1 MSLRAKVFLVAAIPM
16 IVLLCSGF
24 LAYGAETGANDAL
37 RAATHAN
44 EVRHEVDTVVADILQ
59 AESSTRGYLLSG
71 NPNLLA
77 SADASSSAS
86 KSDVIQLERLT
97 DSDAGQAPA
106 VERLQQLITD
116 RLTVLDQLRPFGP
129 VTDSTHR
136 GPVVS
141 LMSEGAGLMS
151 TIRSVLAEMDA
162 AEGQRFAS
170 EEAELRAARHRAFL
184 VAVIVTPGA
193 SLLALAMVLL
203 FAERS
208 VSRIRGIKENAR
220 RLQAG
225 EPLVEADVGR
235 DEISELGRA
244 LVETGATL
252 HGLQENLRSLATSD
266 ELTGLA
272 NRRGFLAIAEHQL
285 RLAARMGHRLTLA
298 FVDLDGLKRV
308 NDTLGHTRG
317 DEMLREAADV
327 LLDVF
332 RASDLTSRLGGDE
345 FCVLFAADEDSGARI
360 AISRLREVVARRN
373 LQPGRTYQLSFSVGV
388 AEFDPDHPMD
398 IDQLLSVAD
407 DRMYVEK
414 RAKREGML
422 WPSGA

>member
-1 MSLRAKVFLVAAIPM
+1 M

-24 LAYGAETGANDAL
+24 LAYGAETRASDTL
-37 RAATHAN
+37 VAATQAN
-44 EVRHEVDTVVADILQ
+44 EVRHEVDALVADILQ
-59 AESSTRGYLLSG
+59 AESSMRGYLLTAHL
-71 NPNLLA
+71 NFLA
-77 SADASSSAS
+77 SANAASSAS
-86 KSDVIQLERLT
+86 NSDLIQLERLT
-97 DSDAGQAPA
+97 ASDAGQAPA
-106 VERLQQLITD
+106 MGRLQQLITD
-116 RLTVLDQLRPFGP
+116 RLTVLDELRPFAP

-141 LMSEGAGLMS
+141 LMGEGAGLMN
-151 TIRSVLAEMDA
+151 TIQSVLAEMDA
-162 AEGQRFAS
+162 TEGRRYAS
-170 EEAELRAARHRAFL
+170 EQAALRTARHRAFL

-208 VSRIRGIKENAR
+208 VGRIRGIKENAR
-220 RLQAG
+220 RLRAG
-225 EPLVEADVGR
+225 EPLVDANAGH

-252 HGLQENLRSLATSD
+252 HELQEELRSLATSD

-272 NRRGFLAIAEHQL
+272 NRRGFLAVAEFHL
-285 RLAARMGHRLTLA
+285 RLAARMGHRLTLT

-308 NDTLGHTRG
+308 NDTFGHAKG
-317 DEMLREAADV
+317 DEMLREAANV

-332 RASDLTSRLGGDE
+332 RSSDLTSRLGGDE
-345 FCVLFAADEDSGARI
+345 FCVLLAADEDPGAQI

-373 LQPGRTYQLSFSVGV
+373 LEPGRTYQLSFSVGV
-388 AEFDPDHPMD
+388 AEFDPGHPMD
-398 IDQLLSVAD
+398 IDQLLSLAD

-414 RAKREGML
+414 RAKREASL
-422 WPSGA
+422 LRSKP